1 MLRGVHNTAF
11 CHWSQRDLTSRE
23 ELFTI
28 SGIFTK
34 NVSDDLL
41 NAKPYSRC
49 LAAHLAL
56 YETLVGLKL
65 KAENDGVINQDHPL
79 SRFWS
84 TYIYLI
90 DLCLCQLYA
99 EKTGDWE
106 LYIQVLTSMIPVFF
120 ATDRQN
126 YARWLSIHVHDM
138 KGLEKRAPAVHSEFA
153 NGNFTVKRSAKKFS
167 AVSADMALE
176 QSINRDVK
184 CQGRLIGKSST
195 DSARNKWFYTSHVK
209 ATVSASLH
217 DMIDLSGSAYG
228 ESDTHHTD
236 NNYDQQKSVEWPEK
250 LKNYMRQQ
258 EWNPFIVTGDC
269 EQLTNTI
276 TGRTLSTEDTEKV
289 LSSLAA
295 ATDLHL
301 KFVNE
306 RLLKKEMKL
315 KERIPN
321 MAIPYREPSRKNQS
335 LIKMKKKATKANEN
349 LGVLSRIIGAAGNLN
364 VEQVLTDM
372 ESYPPSLAED
382 DGSFLK
388 SGDKAQLKHVLLKEA
403 AVDEN
408 DAPVHTDVDK
418 EVTALIIDGM
428 GFVRRSCNKVSC
440 ETFGEFADSL
450 LIDIVKQMRQ
460 HKASRCDVIFDR
472 YILNSIKAMERRK
485 RAEGKPKTIMT
496 IHNSQTKTPKNWDGF
511 LIDSGNKAKLIRF
524 LGERWKTGYEK
535 LTLQELITVSTA
547 EDAYSITKHTV
558 IDEKKFENNHE
569 EADTIIMLHL
579 KSMLQ
584 VYKSVTILCDD
595 TDVLVLSLY
604 YANKWKTTTE
614 IWMYTKQQYIPVSK
628 MADKLGDKCEV
639 LIGLHTISG
648 CDTVGSISGITKLK
662 AYRGLTAELKSIGEK
677 AFDPTELHGFIYNI
691 YGVKDLEGDL
701 EQLRYLL
708 ICERGQ
714 TGHKLPPTND
724 EFALHCLRAHLQACV
739 WKQADLQM
747 METPDPAK
755 SGWTVD
761 HNGLFIPRYS
771 KSSNAVKVSDLVASC
786 HCTTGCSTQRCS
798 CRRKS
803 KNCSD
808 ICSCRGCS
816 NTEER

>member
-1 MLRGVHNTAF
+1 
-11 CHWSQRDLTSRE
+11 
-23 ELFTI
+23 
-28 SGIFTK
+28 
-34 NVSDDLL
+34 
-41 NAKPYSRC
+41 
-49 LAAHLAL
+49 
-56 YETLVGLKL
+56 
-65 KAENDGVINQDHPL
+65 
-79 SRFWS
+79 
-84 TYIYLI
+84 
-90 DLCLCQLYA
+90 
-99 EKTGDWE
+99 
-106 LYIQVLTSMIPVFF
+106 
-120 ATDRQN
+120 
-126 YARWLSIHVHDM
+126 
-138 KGLEKRAPAVHSEFA
+138 
-153 NGNFTVKRSAKKFS
+153 
-167 AVSADMALE
+167 
-176 QSINRDVK
+176 
-184 CQGRLIGKSST
+184 
-195 DSARNKWFYTSHVK
+195 
-209 ATVSASLH
+209 
-217 DMIDLSGSAYG
+217 
-228 ESDTHHTD
+228 
-236 NNYDQQKSVEWPEK
+236 
-250 LKNYMRQQ
+250 
-258 EWNPFIVTGDC
+258 
-269 EQLTNTI
+269 
-276 TGRTLSTEDTEKV
+276 
-289 LSSLAA
+289 
-295 ATDLHL
+295 
-301 KFVNE
+301 
-306 RLLKKEMKL
+306 
-315 KERIPN
+315 
-321 MAIPYREPSRKNQS
+321 
-335 LIKMKKKATKANEN
+335 
-349 LGVLSRIIGAAGNLN
+349 
-364 VEQVLTDM
+364 
-372 ESYPPSLAED
+372 
-382 DGSFLK
+382 
-388 SGDKAQLKHVLLKEA
+388 
-403 AVDEN
+403 
-408 DAPVHTDVDK
+408 
-418 EVTALIIDGM
+418 
-428 GFVRRSCNKVSC
+428 
-440 ETFGEFADSL
+440 
-450 LIDIVKQMRQ
+450 
-460 HKASRCDVIFDR
+460 
-472 YILNSIKAMERRK
+472 MERRK

-755 SGWTVD
+755 NGWTVD

-771 KSSNAVKVSDLVASC
+771 KSSHAVKVSDLVASC